1 MILFE
6 GCFFF
11 FIICLFV
18 LVHSLNLL
26 DTFPASTPYLA
37 LPRTAEHQPS
47 ARPAAPVPMV
57 TLPRLSKGPA
67 PGGGLTAADGS
78 EDGGGRF

>member
-1 MILFE
+1 M
-6 GCFFF
+6 FFF
-11 FIICLFV
+11 FFGFVFCLFV
-18 LVHSLNLL
+18 LVHTLNLL
-26 DTFPASTPYLA
+26 DTFPASTPHPV
-37 LPRTAEHQPS
+37 PRPAEHQPT

>member
-1 MILFE
+1 MK
-6 GCFFF
+6 GGFFF
-11 FIICLFV
+11 FGFVFCLFV
-18 LVHSLNLL
+18 LVHTLNLHG
-26 DTFPASTPYLA
+26 TFPAKYLA
-37 LPRTAEHQPS
+37 LLRPAEHQPT